1 MRTATLRLGAC
12 IMGACIGAF
21 TPWPTG
27 SADDDA
33 SPIFGI
39 RLPAGYRDWQ
49 LISVAH
55 EAGQLNDIRAVL
67 GNDIA
72 IKAYREGTRP
82 FPDGAI
88 IARLAWEYVSS
99 AENDAVF
106 GHTQSFVPGSPTN
119 VQFSV
124 KDSEKF
130 ADTGGWGYGQF
141 EGGKPNRSEDLMKTC
156 APCHA
161 RVSADR
167 DFVFT
172 RYAHSE
178 PPLVRQ

>member
-1 MRTATLRLGAC
+1 MRTESLRLGAYIMGGC
-12 IMGACIGAF
+12 IMVFLPLAA
-21 TPWPTG
+21 G

-55 EAGQLNDIRAVL
+55 EAGKLNDIRAVL

-72 IKAYREGTRP
+72 VKAYREGTRP

-106 GHTQSFVPGSPTN
+106 GQAQSFVPGSPTN

-124 KDSEKF
+124 KDSKKF

-141 EGGKPNRSEDLMKTC
+141 EGGKPNRSEELMITC

-161 RVSADR
+161 RVSSDN

-172 RYAHSE
+172 RYA
-178 PPLVRQ
+178 P

>member
-1 MRTATLRLGAC
+1 MRAVSLRFGACILGAC
-12 IMGACIGAF
+12 IGSV
-21 TPWPTG
+21 TPLAIE

-33 SPIFGI
+33 SPIFGV
-39 RLPAGYRDWQ
+39 RLPDRYRDWQ

-55 EAGQLNDIRAVL
+55 EAGSLNDIRAVL

-72 IKAYREGTRP
+72 VKAYREGARP

-88 IARLAWEYVSS
+88 IARLAWEYMPS
-99 AENDAVF
+99 AENNAIF
-106 GHTQSFVPGSPTN
+106 GQAQSFVAGSPTN

-124 KDSEKF
+124 KDSKKF

-141 EGGKPNRSEDLMKTC
+141 EGGKPNRSEDLMRTC

-161 RVSADR
+161 RGTSDN

-172 RYAHSE
+172 RYA
-178 PPLVRQ
+178 P

>member
-1 MRTATLRLGAC
+1 MRAASLRLGAY
-12 IMGACIGAF
+12 IMGGCITVFLSMAA
-21 TPWPTG
+21 G
-27 SADDDA
+27 SADNDA

-55 EAGQLNDIRAVL
+55 EAGKLNDIRAVL

-72 IKAYREGTRP
+72 VKAYREGTRP

-106 GHTQSFVPGSPTN
+106 GQAQSFVPGSPTN

-141 EGGKPNRSEDLMKTC
+141 EGGKPNRSEELMNNC

-161 RVSADR
+161 RVSSDN

-172 RYAHSE
+172 RYA
-178 PPLVRQ
+178 P

>member
-1 MRTATLRLGAC
+1 MRTTTLRLAAC

-21 TPWPTG
+21 TPLAAG

-33 SPIFGI
+33 SPIFGV
-39 RLPAGYRDWQ
+39 RLPFGYREWQ

-55 EAGQLNDIRAVL
+55 EAGKLNDLRAIL

-72 IKAYREGTRP
+72 VKAYREGTRP

-106 GHTQSFVPGSPTN
+106 GQAQSFVPGSPTN

-124 KDSEKF
+124 KDSKKF

-141 EGGKPNRSEDLMKTC
+141 EGGKPNRSQDLMKTC

-161 RVSADR
+161 AVSSTN

-172 RYAHSE
+172 RYA
-178 PPLVRQ
+178 P